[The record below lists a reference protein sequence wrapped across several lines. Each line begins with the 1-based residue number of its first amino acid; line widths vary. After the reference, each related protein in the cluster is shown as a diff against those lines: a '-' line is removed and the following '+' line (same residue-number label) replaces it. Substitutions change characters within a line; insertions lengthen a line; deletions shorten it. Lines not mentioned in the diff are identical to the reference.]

1 MVELKAKGRKTRSA
15 GRFGTRYGVKNRKL
29 VADIEEKMHADYA
42 CSKCG
47 AVKMKRIATGIW
59 KCTKCEVTFTGG
71 SYVPQTPAH
80 LTVMRAVQAE
90 KVAVTTPVS
99 PQK

>member
-47 AVKMKRIATGIW
+47 AVKLKRIATGIW

-90 KVAVTTPVS
+90 KVAAA

>member
-47 AVKMKRIATGIW
+47 AVKLKRIATGIW

-90 KVAVTTPVS
+90 KVAAV